1 MPEQPASPK
10 RRHVGRWVVGGV
22 IAAVVALGAFAVWAF
37 VQANKNPSF
46 PSLADSPDSSLQG
59 TVAFGNYDCIR
70 VVSMSGQPL
79 RDVACEGLGG
89 DGQPYIAEVVWL
101 PDGRLQAIS
110 YGDPRYD
117 IPVWS
122 SIYDLRTGDVE
133 EVPASEVP
141 DEGTLPEPVT
151 ESPDGRRVASSS
163 DGGHVEVTLTGPDGA
178 RTLMEADGGS
188 HYAIGDPVWSADF
201 ESVLVHDTAD
211 RILLITT
218 GDQPTTRVLVEGAI
232 LWGSTA
238 EDLLDESG

>member
-1 MPEQPASPK
+1 
-10 RRHVGRWVVGGV
+10 VGGV
-22 IAAVVALGAFAVWAF
+22 IVAVLALGVFAVWAF
-37 VQANKNPSF
+37 VQANQNPSF
-46 PSLADSPDSSLQG
+46 PSLADSPDSSLHG

-70 VVSMSGQPL
+70 VVSMSGQPV

-89 DGQPYIAEVVWL
+89 EGQPYVDEVVWL
-101 PDGRLQAIS
+101 PDGRLQATG
-110 YGDPRYD
+110 YG
-117 IPVWS
+117 VWR

-141 DEGTLPEPVT
+141 DQGTQPEPVT

-163 DGGHVEVTLTGPDGA
+163 DGGHVEVTLTGPDGT

-188 HYAIGDPVWSADF
+188 QYAIGPPVWSADF
-201 ESVLVHDTAD
+201 ESVLVHDSAD

-218 GDQPTTRVLVEGAI
+218 GDQPTTRVLVDGAI

-238 EDLLDESG
+238 EDLLDGSG